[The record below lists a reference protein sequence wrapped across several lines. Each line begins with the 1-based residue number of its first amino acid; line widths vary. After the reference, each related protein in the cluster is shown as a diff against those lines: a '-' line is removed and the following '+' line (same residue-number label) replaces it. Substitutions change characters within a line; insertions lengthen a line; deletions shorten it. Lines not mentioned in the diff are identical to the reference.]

1 MAQGT
6 FSLSLAKFA
15 AKAGKNADAVVR
27 KASLD
32 ILGRIVL
39 RSPVDTG
46 RFRANWQLT
55 VGNPGRG
62 EVPAFDKTGSATIGK
77 GSARLA
83 QFRSGPSIWIVNNLP
98 YAQRLEYGYSQQAP
112 AGMVRV
118 TQREF
123 VSLIARA
130 AQAVP
135 K

>member
-15 AKAGKNADAVVR
+15 AKAGANADAVVK
-27 KASLD
+27 KAALD

-46 RFRANWQLT
+46 RFRANWQMT
-55 VGNPGRG
+55 IGNPGAG
-62 EVPAFDKTGSATIGK
+62 VVPAFDKTGAATIGK
-77 GSARLA
+77 GSAAINR
-83 QFRSGPSIWIVNNLP
+83 FRAGPSIWIVNNLP
-98 YAQRLEYGYSQQAP
+98 YGRRLEYGYSQQAP
-112 AGMVRV
+112 SGMVRV

-123 VSLIARA
+123 SSLIARA
-130 AQAVP
+130 AQGLA